1 MGRNPMKFGVVGTG
15 AMAHDMMKA
24 FAVMRD
30 VQVAAVASRSEERA
44 AQFARDYHIARHFG
58 AIRSLANCPDVDIVY
73 VASHP
78 RHHVEDSLVALHAGK
93 PVLCE
98 KPLAISVSGAERLA
112 EAGSVRGVFL
122 MEGMWIRFLPSV
134 RRAAQ
139 LIQDQIAGA
148 PRLLQAD
155 FGYPVAA
162 TTGTSATDVGVLL
175 DQAVYPISLAILLLG
190 APREATAFIVRDK
203 DGIASQASFSLRHDG
218 GALSQLSVSSEA
230 FLGNRALIA
239 CDHGRIELAEPLL
252 GTESVRVSMHAPIR
266 PALRP
271 DGPPSSKVRAVEALK
286 SSALLRRLRANYLK
300 RGSADFQSYGVNPYV
315 PQLEETIRCVS
326 QGELQSPLMP
336 IEHSVETLRVIER
349 VQERS

>member
-1 MGRNPMKFGVVGTG
+1 MGDQLMRFGIVGTG
-15 AMAHDMMKA
+15 AMAHTMMRA
-24 FAVMRD
+24 FAVMTN

-44 AQFARDYHIARHFG
+44 AQFARDYRIPHHFG
-58 AIRSLANCPDVDIVY
+58 AIESLAECSNVDIVY

-78 RHHVEDSLVALHAGK
+78 MHHVDDVLMALEAGK

-98 KPLAISVSGAERLA
+98 KPLATTVSGSEKLA
-112 EAGSVRGVFL
+112 EAASRRGVFL
-122 MEGMWIRFLPSV
+122 MEGMWIRFLPAV

-139 LIQDQIAGA
+139 LAHDRVAGV

-162 TTGTSATDVGVLL
+162 SAQGIDVGVLL

-190 APREATAFIVRDK
+190 TPHDATAFLVRGN
-203 DGIASQASFSLRHDG
+203 DGVPSQASFLLRHDG
-218 GALSQLSVSSEA
+218 GALSQLSVSTEA

-252 GTESVRVSMHAPIR
+252 GAELVKVSMHAPIKR
-266 PALRP
+266 AHHPN
-271 DGPPSSKVRAVEALK
+271 GPLSGKARAVEALK
-286 SSALLRRLRANYLK
+286 SSTLLRRLRATYLK
-300 RGSADFQSYGVNPYV
+300 RDHTGFASYGSNPYV
-315 PQLEETIRCVS
+315 PQLAETVRCVS
-326 QGELQSPLMP
+326 QGALQSPLMP
-336 IEHSVETLRVIER
+336 VEHSVEALRVIER